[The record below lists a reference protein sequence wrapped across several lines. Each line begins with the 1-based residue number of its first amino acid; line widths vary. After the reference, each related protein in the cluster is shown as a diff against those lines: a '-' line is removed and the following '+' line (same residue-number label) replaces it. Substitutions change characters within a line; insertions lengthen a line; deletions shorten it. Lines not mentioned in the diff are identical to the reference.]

1 MNARMTRPPTVPP
14 TMRIVFVLEPLLDWV
29 ADSAATVE
37 VAVEDVDE
45 SVVGVDVVS
54 VGRTVGT
61 GVELLKVDVSCVM
74 VAIRAAISVDDAD
87 GV

>member
-1 MNARMTRPPTVPP
+1 
-14 TMRIVFVLEPLLDWV
+14 MRIVFVLEPLLDCV

-45 SVVGVDVVS
+45 SVIGVDVVS

-61 GVELLKVDVSCVM
+61 GVELLKVEVSCVT